1 MRKFVMLLIGTAAIA
16 TTASAQPNFNA
27 NPSFGT
33 ISLSAGFTGDPRIIN
48 VTAGGRLSAQ
58 SIDPDCRGSVANAPD
73 VRLNYEAGG
82 SLPLIISVGSD
93 SDTTLAVNG
102 PDGSWYC
109 DDDTNGTNPVVRF
122 NSPQSGRYDIYVGH
136 YQQGSRIPAQLY
148 ISEVTSAGAE

>member
-1 MRKFVMLLIGTAAIA
+1 MRRIALLAAA
-16 TTASAQPNFNA
+16 VASLSTVASAQPNFNA

-33 ISLSAGFTGDPRIIN
+33 ISLAAGFADDPRIIA

-73 VRLNYEAGG
+73 VRLNYEAG
-82 SLPLIISVGSD
+82 SLPLIISVASD
-93 SDTTLAVNG
+93 SDTTLAING

-109 DDDTNGTNPVVRF
+109 NDDTNGVNPVVRF
-122 NSPQSGRYDIYVGH
+122 ATPQSGRYDIYVGH
-136 YQQGSRIPAQLY
+136 YQEGSRIPARLY

>member
-1 MRKFVMLLIGTAAIA
+1 MRRFAMLLGAATLIA

-33 ISLSAGFTGDPRIIN
+33 INLTAGFANDPRVIA

-58 SIDPDCRGSVANAPD
+58 SIDSSCRGSVANAPD
-73 VRLNYEAGG
+73 VRLNYTAGG
-82 SLPLIISVGSD
+82 ELPLIISVD
-93 SDTTLAVNG
+93 SNADTTLAVNG

-109 DDDTNGTNPVVRF
+109 DDDTNGVNPVVRF

-136 YQQGSRIPAQLY
+136 YQEGSRIPARLY
-148 ISEVTSAGAE
+148 ISEVTSAGAQ

>member
-1 MRKFVMLLIGTAAIA
+1 MRRFVMLLAGAAALA

-33 ISLSAGFTGDPRIIN
+33 IALGSGFSGDPRIIN

-73 VRLNYEAGG
+73 VRLNYDAG
-82 SLPLIISVGSD
+82 SLPLIISVDSD
-93 SDTTLAVNG
+93 ADTTLAING
-102 PDGSWYC
+102 PDGTWYC

-122 NSPQSGRYDIYVGH
+122 NNPQSGRYDIYVGH
-136 YQQGSRIPAQLY
+136 YQEGSRIPARLY
-148 ISEVTSAGAE
+148 ISEVTSAGAN

>member
-1 MRKFVMLLIGTAAIA
+1 MRKFVMLLAAAATLA

-33 ISLSAGFTGDPRIIN
+33 INLSAGFADDPRVIA

-58 SIDPDCRGSVANAPD
+58 SIDPDCRGSVANSPD
-73 VRLNYEAGG
+73 VRLNYTAGG
-82 SLPLIISVGSD
+82 SLPLIISVD
-93 SDTTLAVNG
+93 SNADTTLAVNG
-102 PDGSWYC
+102 PDGTWYC

-136 YQQGSRIPAQLY
+136 YQEGSRIPARLY

>member
-1 MRKFVMLLIGTAAIA
+1 MRKFVMLLAAAAAIS

-33 ISLSAGFTGDPRIIN
+33 INLSAGFSPDPRVIA

-58 SIDPDCRGSVANAPD
+58 SIDPSCRGSVANAPD
-73 VRLNYEAGG
+73 VRLNYEAGN
-82 SLPLIISVGSD
+82 SLPLIISVD
-93 SDTTLAVNG
+93 SSADTTLAVNG

-109 DDDTNGTNPVVRF
+109 DDDTNGANPVVRF

-136 YQQGSRIPAQLY
+136 YQEGSRIPARLH

>member
-1 MRKFVMLLIGTAAIA
+1 MIGTI
-16 TTASAQPNFNA
+16 
-27 NPSFGT
+27 G
-33 ISLSAGFTGDPRIIN
+33 LRAGFSGDPRIIA

-82 SLPLIISVGSD
+82 SLPLIISVD
-93 SDTTLAVNG
+93 SSADTTLAVNG

-136 YQQGSRIPAQLY
+136 YQEGSRIPARLY
-148 ISEVTSAGAE
+148 ISVVTSAGAE

>member
-1 MRKFVMLLIGTAAIA
+1 MRKFAMLLVATALVA

-27 NPSFGT
+27 SPSFGT
-33 ISLSAGFTGDPRIIN
+33 IALGSGFSPDPRVIA

-73 VRLNYEAGG
+73 VRLNFDAG
-82 SLPLIISVGSD
+82 SLPLIISVD
-93 SDTTLAVNG
+93 SNADTTLAVNG

-109 DDDTNGTNPVVRF
+109 DDDTNGVNPVVRF
-122 NSPQSGRYDIYVGH
+122 SSPQSGRYDIYVGH
-136 YQQGSRIPAQLY
+136 YQEGSRIPARLY

>member
-1 MRKFVMLLIGTAAIA
+1 MRRLVMLLAATAAIGG
-16 TTASAQPNFNA
+16 TASAQPNFNA

-33 ISLSAGFTGDPRIIN
+33 IALGAGFDGDPRIIN

-73 VRLNYEAGG
+73 VRLNYEAG
-82 SLPLIISVGSD
+82 SLPLIISVDSD
-93 SDTTLAVNG
+93 ADTTLAVNG
-102 PDGSWYC
+102 PDGTWYC

-136 YQQGSRIPAQLY
+136 YQEGSRIPARLY